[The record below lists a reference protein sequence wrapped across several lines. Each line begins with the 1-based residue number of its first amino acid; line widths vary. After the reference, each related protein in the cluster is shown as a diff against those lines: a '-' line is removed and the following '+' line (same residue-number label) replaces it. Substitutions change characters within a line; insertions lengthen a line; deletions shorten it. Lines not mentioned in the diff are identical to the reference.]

1 MALIIQESRCIMIR
15 CDWVSSA
22 IDERYH
28 DEEWGKPKYDDD
40 ILFEMLI
47 LEGMQA
53 GLSWTTIL
61 NKRENYRQALDNF
74 SVQKIKAYK
83 QEKLDE
89 LLQNTGLIRNKLKI
103 KSLVKNANAFI
114 AVQEEFGSF
123 ATYIWQYVDGK
134 PIDHQFKTIKD
145 IPASDA
151 ISEKMSKDLKK
162 RGFSFVGPTICY
174 AYMQAVGL
182 VNDHIENCEF
192 R

>member
-1 MALIIQESRCIMIR
+1 MIR

-61 NKRENYRQALDNF
+61 NKRENYREALDNF
-74 SVQKIKAYK
+74 SVQKIKLYK

-134 PIDHQFKTIKD
+134 PIDHQFKTIKNV
-145 IPASDA
+145 PASDA

>member
-1 MALIIQESRCIMIR
+1 MQDIINGRCGW
-15 CDWVSSA
+15 CGT
-22 IDERYH
+22 DELYVKYH

-61 NKRENYRQALDNF
+61 NKRENYREALDNF

-103 KSLVKNANAFI
+103 KSLIKNANAFI

-134 PIDHQFKTIKD
+134 PIDHQFKTIND

-162 RGFSFVGPTICY
+162 RGFSFIGPTICY